1 MTLAISPALQRP
13 VFTMLPLLTTH
24 EHQSAATS
32 MREAITIEY
41 IVLLMTDSH
50 PAALKVLHQ
59 SLIGISIVAHGSSIR
74 VGPESTRTGRC
85 AHDSFSNPFPCIHPP
100 LSTCGG
106 AQRSS
111 WLLKLEA
118 TFCLR
123 FLQGGVET
131 ILTRKELS

>member
-1 MTLAISPALQRP
+1 MTLAISPALERP

-59 SLIGISIVAHGSSIR
+59 SLRGISIVAYGSSIR
-74 VGPESTRTGRC
+74 VGAEEDQERQMCP
-85 AHDSFSNPFPCIHPP
+85 
-100 LSTCGG
+100 
-106 AQRSS
+106 
-111 WLLKLEA
+111 
-118 TFCLR
+118 
-123 FLQGGVET
+123 
-131 ILTRKELS
+131 

>member
-1 MTLAISPALQRP
+1 MSPP
-13 VFTMLPLLTTH
+13 TTPR

-59 SLIGISIVAHGSSIR
+59 SLIGISIVAYGSSIR
-74 VGPESTRTGRC
+74 VARKRTRRGRC
-85 AHDSFSNPFPCIHPP
+85 AHDSFSNPFPYIHPP

-111 WLLKLEA
+111 RLLKLEP

>member
-1 MTLAISPALQRP
+1 MTLAISPALERP

-59 SLIGISIVAHGSSIR
+59 SLIGISIVAHGSSMQSR
-74 VGPESTRTGRC
+74 PGKHQDRQMCP
-85 AHDSFSNPFPCIHPP
+85 
-100 LSTCGG
+100 
-106 AQRSS
+106 
-111 WLLKLEA
+111 
-118 TFCLR
+118 
-123 FLQGGVET
+123 
-131 ILTRKELS
+131 